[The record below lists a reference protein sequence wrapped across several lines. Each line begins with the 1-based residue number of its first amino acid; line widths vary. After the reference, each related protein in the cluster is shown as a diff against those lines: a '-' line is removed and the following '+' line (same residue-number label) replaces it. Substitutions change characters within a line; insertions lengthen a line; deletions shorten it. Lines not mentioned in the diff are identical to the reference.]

1 MPTIDKH
8 DSTTWSPASGV
19 MKIPYFPR
27 VHYYAL
33 REICLAKRW
42 NQREA
47 LAVALELLAEK
58 FSRGEHAELE
68 ERHRRFISTAPSE
81 MLPLL

>member
-1 MPTIDKH
+1 MARTLFVMPLL
-8 DSTTWSPASGV
+8 
-19 MKIPYFPR
+19 PR
-27 VHYYAL
+27 AHYNAL
-33 REICLAKRW
+33 REISLAKRW
-42 NQREA
+42 NQRE
-47 LAVALELLAEK
+47 LVCIALELLAEK